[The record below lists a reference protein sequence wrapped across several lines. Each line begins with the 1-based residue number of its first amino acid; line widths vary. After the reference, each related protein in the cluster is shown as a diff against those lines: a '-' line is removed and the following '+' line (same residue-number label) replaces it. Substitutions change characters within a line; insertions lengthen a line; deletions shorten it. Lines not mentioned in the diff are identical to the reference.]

1 MSRFEGNFA
10 AAGGAPLANGELS
23 DLLTTFSALHGR
35 ERQEAMA
42 CYLSATGGWNEA
54 MKALGGAF
62 ATDAA
67 QAGRLSPANGDKHD
81 INQRASEY
89 LQWQA
94 LKPAET
100 DND

>member
-10 AAGGAPLANGELS
+10 AAGGAPLGNGELC
-23 DLLTTFSALHGR
+23 DLLTAFSALQGR
-35 ERQEAMA
+35 ERQEAIA
-42 CYLSATGGWNEA
+42 CYLSASEGWD
-54 MKALGGAF
+54 KAIKSLGGAF
-62 ATDAA
+62 ATDLAT
-67 QAGRLSPANGDKHD
+67 AGRLSAAKGDKRD

>member
-10 AAGGAPLANGELS
+10 AAGGTPFGNGELS
-23 DLLTTFSALHGR
+23 DLSTFSDLQGS
-35 ERQEAMA
+35 ERQEAIA
-42 CYLSATGGWNEA
+42 CYLSASEGWDKA
-54 MKALGGAF
+54 MTALGGAF
-62 ATDAA
+62 AADAVT
-67 QAGRLSPANGDKHD
+67 AGRLSAANGDKRD